1 MVMQGLRAESMPSL
15 RLALKCRSRIEGKS
29 CQSPAIAFYKTMSYI
44 AAMKV
49 VATSGYDRRAR
60 KLLTPAERAT
70 GELEIALAPM
80 AWPVIPA
87 TGGARKARVARGSRG
102 KSGGAR
108 IIYYVVSRRGVLYL
122 IDIYAKSA
130 KENLTDAE
138 KHQIRRLVAAL
149 EAEA

>member
-1 MVMQGLRAESMPSL
+1 
-15 RLALKCRSRIEGKS
+15 
-29 CQSPAIAFYKTMSYI
+29 MSYI
-44 AAMKV
+44 TGMRV

-87 TGGARKARVARGSRG
+87 TGGARKGRVARGSRG

-108 IIYYVVSRRGVLYL
+108 YLLCREPTRGSVPDRHLRQERQGESHRCREAPNPSPRRGARSRSV
-122 IDIYAKSA
+122 
-130 KENLTDAE
+130 TC
-138 KHQIRRLVAAL
+138 LVAA
-149 EAEA
+149 